1 MEIRYEK
8 HWSGWLNRDMEFKIY
23 GSCGKPVI
31 FIPCQAGRFWDFESF
46 KMVDYWAPWIESG
59 KCMGFSI
66 DTIDNESWAAIGAD
80 NRWRI
85 ENHEKWYHYV
95 VDELVPYIRH
105 VAGMAN
111 GHDQGIMTFGASM
124 GAMHAANFYYRRPDL
139 FASCF
144 AISGL
149 YDNKEFFGA
158 YCDELSLF
166 PEDFFAMLLSRLSV
180 SGAKLIATTNPDNP
194 GHWLKRNYLDN
205 DALDLL
211 DLKFTLDDNPFLP
224 SEYVR
229 ALKTEYTGVFYD
241 RFILGNW
248 TAAEGRI
255 YEDFSQKC
263 EISPQELRQRLSESP
278 LTTSVIGVDYGGNK
292 SASAFVHTGFDAG
305 FSNVYVLS
313 EHYDKR
319 NVSAESLSSAFADF
333 VTQERERF
341 PTLEMACCDSAE
353 QLLIKSFRSA
363 VSLEV
368 RNAMKKPVSTRINMV
383 HRLISAGRLHFS
395 SECPHLIEA
404 LKTAVWDDKSLH
416 NDVRLDD
423 GSTNIDSLDAFEYSL
438 ERFEREL
445 FRY

>member
-1 MEIRYEK
+1 MTDVFSPK
-8 HWSGWLNRDMEFKIY
+8 QKSALGLVKSGGLRRINLLEGSVRSGKTWISMIMWGFWVASAPENGAYLMAGKTLTTMRRNVLEPMCGLFGSCFTYSLSKKEGRLFGRKIY
-23 GSCGKPVI
+23 L
-31 FIPCQAGRFWDFESF
+31 E
-46 KMVDYWAPWIESG
+46 
-59 KCMGFSI
+59 
-66 DTIDNESWAAIGAD
+66 
-80 NRWRI
+80 
-85 ENHEKWYHYV
+85 
-95 VDELVPYIRH
+95 
-105 VAGMAN
+105 
-111 GHDQGIMTFGASM
+111 GASNAQAESKIRGM
-124 GAMHAANFYYRRPDL
+124 TLN
-139 FASCF
+139 
-144 AISGL
+144 
-149 YDNKEFFGA
+149 GA

-263 EISPQELRQRLSESP
+263 IIPPQELRQRLSESP

-319 NVSAESLSSAFADF
+319 NVSAESLISAFADF
-333 VTQERERF
+333 VTQERGRF

-353 QLLIKSFRSA
+353 QLDVNFTVKNSTADQLIIGVNVNGKDIPRSIVQTLSGTDFELLHVYHLAEKLPAGKNRVYVTAQTKSGEA
-363 VSLEV
+363 YIPAGDMLATLVGHG
-368 RNAMKKPVSTRINMV
+368 IYGNMGSSRDKITLYE
-383 HRLISAGRLHFS
+383 RL
-395 SECPHLIEA
+395 PHLSMVEPKLT
-404 LKTAVWDDKSLH
+404 LKNAAAHMDKE
-416 NDVRLDD
+416 V
-423 GSTNIDSLDAFEYSL
+423 T
-438 ERFEREL
+438 
-445 FRY
+445 